1 MRAVILAA
9 GSGMRMGKY
18 GENLPKGMLPINGK
32 SIIEWQIE
40 RLNGI
45 GISDIIIITGYK
57 AETIKFSGVTYYH
70 NADYANT
77 NMIETLMCAR
87 ETLDTDVLISYGDIL
102 YTKELAKKTADCAA
116 DIGVAADSAW
126 RDYWRLRYGSTE
138 VDLET
143 LSLSADGRINEI
155 GKPVSSSAGIDLR
168 YIGLLKFSK
177 KGMST
182 ALKLYD
188 DKKNKDELW
197 IQSGKPFKKGYMT
210 DMLHELIIGGRT
222 VYPVVTRGGWI
233 EFDTVEDYEKALAMS
248 GSDRLN
254 GLMTL

>member
-18 GENLPKGMLPINGK
+18 GEDLPKCMLPINGK
-32 SIIEWQIE
+32 PIIEWQLE

-45 GISDIIIITGYK
+45 GLSDIIIITGYK
-57 AETIKFSGVTYYH
+57 AEKIKFSGVTYCH
-70 NADYANT
+70 NADYSET

-87 ETLDTDVLISYGDIL
+87 EAFDTDILISYGDIL

-126 RDYWRLRYGSTE
+126 RDYWRLRYDSTE
-138 VDLET
+138 VDIET

-155 GKPVSSSAGIDLR
+155 GKPVSSSVGIDLR
-168 YIGLLKFSK
+168 YIGLLNFSK
-177 KGMST
+177 KGMSA
-182 ALKLYD
+182 ALRLYD
-188 DKKNKDELW
+188 DKKNRDELW

-210 DMLHELIIGGRT
+210 DMVHELILAGVS
-222 VYPVVTRGGWI
+222 VYPVMTQGGWL
-233 EFDTVEDYEKALAMS
+233 EFDTVRDYEMASEMSNTSELNRLLA
-248 GSDRLN
+248 
-254 GLMTL
+254 

>member
-18 GENLPKGMLPINGK
+18 GENLPKCMLPINGK
-32 SIIEWQIE
+32 PIIEWQIE
-40 RLNGI
+40 RLKGI
-45 GISDIIIITGYK
+45 GLSDIIIITGYK
-57 AETIKFSGVTYYH
+57 AEMIKLSGVTYYH
-70 NADYANT
+70 NADYAET

-87 ETLDTDVLISYGDIL
+87 EALATDVLISYGDIL

-126 RDYWRLRYGSTE
+126 RDYWLLRYGSTE

-143 LSLSADGRINEI
+143 LSLSTDGRINEI
-155 GKPVSSSAGIDLR
+155 GKPVSSSNGIDLR

-182 ALKLYD
+182 ALRLYD
-188 DKKNKDELW
+188 DKKNRNELW
-197 IQSGKPFKKGYMT
+197 SQSGKPFKKGYMT
-210 DMLHELIIGGRT
+210 DMLHELIMAG
-222 VYPVVTRGGWI
+222 VSVHPVITQGGWL
-233 EFDTVEDYEKALAMS
+233 EFDTVRDYEMAPEIFNASELSRLLA
-248 GSDRLN
+248 
-254 GLMTL
+254 